1 MKILKLLTVTL
12 CFSTFFFL
20 FNKIINKYING
31 STWILII
38 MFGLGEV
45 TGIRILLFWLSAS
58 YWKFDE

>member
-58 YWKFDE
+58 YWKFDG